1 MRLSRDLRRAASVA
15 ATTLGLAAL
24 ALTPTAT
31 AIPPGGVKPQSNGAH
46 VKLDR
51 TTVTQGGRIKVTGTN
66 WKAKGSRVSGRAEVT
81 IKLDDRDIL
90 AILPI
95 KGRRFSGY
103 VRIPSPVKP
112 GRHWLRFL
120 AAAPSTSVKSRAFTV
135 RKQR

>member
-1 MRLSRDLRRAASVA
+1 MLLTRDLRRAASA
-15 ATTLGLAAL
+15 AAATLGLAAL
-24 ALTPTAT
+24 ALTPAAT
-31 AIPPGGVKPQSNGAH
+31 AIPPGGVHAQSNGAR

-51 TTVTQGGRIKVTGTN
+51 TTVRQGGRIKVTGTS
-66 WKAKGSRVSGRAEVT
+66 WKAKGSRLSARAEVT

-103 VRIPSPVKP
+103 VRIPGPVKP

-120 AAAPSTSVKSRAFTV
+120 AAEPATSVKSRTFTV
-135 RKQR
+135 TRK

>member
-1 MRLSRDLRRAASVA
+1 MRFPRDLRRAVSA
-15 ATTLGLAAL
+15 AAVTLGLAAL
-24 ALTPTAT
+24 ALTPAAT
-31 AIPPGGVKPQSNGAH
+31 AIPPGGAKPQSNGAR

-51 TTVTQGGRIKVTGTN
+51 TTVKQGSRIKVTGTN
-66 WKAKGSRVSGRAEVT
+66 WKARGSRLSARAEVT

-103 VRIPSPVKP
+103 VRIPGPVKP

-120 AAAPSTSVKSRAFTV
+120 AAEPATSVKSRAFTV
-135 RKQR
+135 VRK